1 MKELLERIKFSF
13 QLWKWEREKRKEGFP
28 KEWFY
33 DNPIDEDYIPLEE
46 YKDER

>member
-13 QLWKWEREKRKEGFP
+13 QLWKGEREKRKEGFP
-28 KEWFY
+28 KEWFD